1 LVFTLLQSVSEK
13 IGLNPSLFIGK
24 PLIRLNY
31 VLLDSSQ
38 GNKPITAHILFS
50 DTILAGASLFLDG
63 YYPGVAAINDHSE
76 FIPKNFTFPIFR
88 SDLLDTVAIF
98 GPWDK
103 SGKGCNWI
111 NKVDNLSGDELSY
124 FANTF
129 SSGRKVEKEL
139 MYCVRDP
146 IEEYAVYIRF
156 KSGEQY
162 NPHFILRNDTVFL
175 DAYKC
180 YYILDRKFIDFVKGI
195 IKSRG
200 ISKCK

>member
-1 LVFTLLQSVSEK
+1 
-13 IGLNPSLFIGK
+13 
-24 PLIRLNY
+24 
-31 VLLDSSQ
+31 
-38 GNKPITAHILFS
+38 
-50 DTILAGASLFLDG
+50 
-63 YYPGVAAINDHSE
+63 
-76 FIPKNFTFPIFR
+76 
-88 SDLLDTVAIF
+88 
-98 GPWDK
+98 
-103 SGKGCNWI
+103 
-111 NKVDNLSGDELSY
+111 
-124 FANTF
+124 
-129 SSGRKVEKEL
+129 